1 MSHLTKQFYATTS
14 PWEENYGHY
23 RAIRVGHQIYISGTT
38 AADPESP
45 PEAPKM
51 LCPGDARGQTRATL
65 NEIIKAVQSLGGRGA
80 ESIVRTQ
87 LFIQRQED
95 AEAVMEGFRE
105 VLGRKNGG
113 GIGTTAIL
121 LVVSSFADPEMLVE
135 IMVDAIAD
143 AE

>member
-1 MSHLTKQFYATTS
+1 MSHLTKQFHATTS

-23 RAIRVGHQIYISGTT
+23 RAIRVGHQIYVSGTT
-38 AADPESP
+38 AADPASP

>member
-1 MSHLTKQFYATTS
+1 
-14 PWEENYGHY
+14 
-23 RAIRVGHQIYISGTT
+23 
-38 AADPESP
+38 
-45 PEAPKM
+45 M